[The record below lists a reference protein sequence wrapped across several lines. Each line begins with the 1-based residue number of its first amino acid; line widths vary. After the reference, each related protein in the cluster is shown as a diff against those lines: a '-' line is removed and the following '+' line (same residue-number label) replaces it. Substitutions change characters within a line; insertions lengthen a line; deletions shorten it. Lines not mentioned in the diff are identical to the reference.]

1 MDEFITRPYV
11 EKKEEL
17 AAFDAEIKRLDRERD
32 EKNDMHDNYIGGDLG
47 YLNSLRKL
55 LRDLDENVARAKDEY
70 QQKEEELRAYMR
82 ELRLNMMNIY
92 ENAKWI
98 LDVVDSG
105 GDDDDDRYARRW
117 NNLQKKRVICFSRVV
132 EGCMEFGERNNNAAD
147 DYEALDKIF
156 NDLYALDVKAKAI
169 EDGSAWI

>member
-17 AAFDAEIKRLDRERD
+17 AAFDAEIKRLDRERV

-55 LRDLDENVARAKDEY
+55 LRDLDENVARAKYEY
-70 QQKEEELRAYMR
+70 QQKQEDLRAYMR

-105 GDDDDDRYARRW
+105 GGDDDDDRYARRW

-132 EGCMEFGERNNNAAD
+132 EKNNNAAD

-156 NDLYALDVKAKAI
+156 TDLYALDVKAKAL